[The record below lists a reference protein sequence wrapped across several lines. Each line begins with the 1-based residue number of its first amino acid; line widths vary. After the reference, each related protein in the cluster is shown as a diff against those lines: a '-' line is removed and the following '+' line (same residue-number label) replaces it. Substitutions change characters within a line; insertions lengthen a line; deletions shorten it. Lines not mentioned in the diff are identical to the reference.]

1 MHGPAGAYTGFPE
14 LMERRELEFLAWIVL
29 MNMLRIETQEREA
42 KHCQLPLDENVPQ
55 GGWT

>member
-1 MHGPAGAYTGFPE
+1 MDQPVRILVSWITGIWFSGVDCAN
-14 LMERRELEFLAWIVL
+14 ERGRT
-29 MNMLRIETQEREA
+29 ETQEREA